1 MRKLTCRACDA
12 PSLRLIYDFGNQ
24 PLAGEFPQLPESSRQ
39 AELFPLD
46 LSQCDVCGLLQVTHL
61 PPISAVFHDDYRYAS
76 STVPGL
82 VAHFVDYASW
92 LHSRIPN
99 RAHVLEFGCNDG
111 VLLER
116 LSALGHECV
125 GVDASENVAA
135 FARAKG
141 LSVYTGFMSP
151 HLVHS
156 NGLQSQF
163 DLVTCSNVFAHIEDL
178 KATIEAARLALKLG
192 GLFIVE
198 VHDGDLIFSEN
209 QFETIYHEHQ
219 SYFTERTLRRTL
231 ERAGFEFVECLRT
244 PMHGGA
250 IRLVSR
256 LSDSTKLESLAF
268 TNDELID
275 SAQFS
280 AVIARCAEDIRAAAK
295 QYGPLDGYGAAG
307 RAQMFINMTRTSDC
321 FGQVFDDSPMRQG
334 RFIVGTNVPIRKF
347 TAGKAKAC
355 VILAWNYA
363 VDIASRVRDDYEMVL
378 TVLPQR
384 KVW

>member
-1 MRKLTCRACDA
+1 MRKLTCRACGE
-12 PSLRLIYDFGNQ
+12 PSLRLIYDFGSQ
-24 PLAGEFPQLPESSRQ
+24 PLAGEFPPLPESARQ

-46 LSQCDVCGLLQVTHL
+46 LSQCDICGLLQVTHL

-82 VAHFVDYASW
+82 VAHFSDYASW
-92 LHSRIPN
+92 LHSRLHDG
-99 RAHVLEFGCNDG
+99 ASVLEFGCNDG
-111 VLLER
+111 VLLEQ
-116 LSALGHECV
+116 LSARGHLCV

-135 FARAKG
+135 LARDKS
-141 LSVYTGFMSP
+141 LTVYTGFMSP
-151 HLVHS
+151 DLVYSKHL
-156 NGLQSQF
+156 QTQF

-178 KATIEAARLALKLG
+178 QATIQAVRLALKPQ

-198 VHDGDLIFSEN
+198 VHDGDLIFTEN

-219 SYFTERTLRRTL
+219 AYFTERTLRRTL

-250 IRLVSR
+250 IRLMSR
-256 LSDSTKLESLAF
+256 LSASRAVEPIVYTQEESI
-268 TNDELID
+268 N
-275 SAQFS
+275 SAEFS
-280 AVIARCAEDIRAAAK
+280 AAIARCTKDIRDAAD

-307 RAQMFINMTRTSDC
+307 RAQMFINMTGTADC
-321 FGQVFDDSPMRQG
+321 FRQVFDDSPMRQG
-334 RFIVGTNVPIRKF
+334 RFIVGTDIPIRQF
-347 TAGKAKAC
+347 EAGRGRAC
-355 VILAWNYA
+355 IILAWNYA
-363 VDIASRVRDDYEMVL
+363 DEIASSIRENYEMIF